1 MRGDGHGFHSAFHAP
16 RQPLFH
22 IYRRPVAGAWR
33 CHNLPIQEAK
43 CDGYPSRLDL
53 YQPQFTLDV
62 EKKKPDKEKP
72 VTDTSPVALVLGAIK
87 GIGKDI
93 ALSLARS
100 GIRTVATYHDWQT
113 HLAALKQDLQATGTS
128 HLIVEIDLRKTDQIA
143 DLIEQIINRFG
154 RLDFLINNIER
165 GGWPVVHGP
174 YTQDQWD
181 LEMATTLRAKWWVF
195 NAALPHL
202 KAAGHGAVIN
212 ISSIAGIVGRSGP
225 ASFVFNDGYAAA
237 NRGIA
242 LLTETWARMGA
253 PGVRVNEL
261 MLGLIQTRHAEE
273 TRGWTLLTN
282 AQKEALAHHTLL
294 GRTGTVDDV
303 VRAVQFLLFDATFMT
318 GSCLRLDGGYVL
330 GGEPVAPMPPG
341 VV

>member
-1 MRGDGHGFHSAFHAP
+1 M
-16 RQPLFH
+16 
-22 IYRRPVAGAWR
+22 
-33 CHNLPIQEAK
+33 
-43 CDGYPSRLDL
+43 
-53 YQPQFTLDV
+53 
-62 EKKKPDKEKP
+62 
-72 VTDTSPVALVLGAIK
+72 TDTSPVALVLGAIK

-113 HLAALKQDLQATGTS
+113 HLAALEQDLQATGTS
-128 HLIVEIDLRKTDQIA
+128 HLIVEIDLRKTGQIA

-202 KAAGHGAVIN
+202 KAAGHGAVVN

-273 TRGWTLLTN
+273 TRGWTLLTD
-282 AQKEALAHHTLL
+282 ARKEALIHHTLL
-294 GRTGTVDDV
+294 GRTGAVDDV
-303 VRAVQFLLFDATFMT
+303 VRAVRFLLFDAAFMT